1 MAKNRFGARRL
12 FRPKR
17 FLITHG
23 IFFDQRIG
31 GFDDF
36 RRRAVIFQKQKRFR
50 IGISFIEIEKE
61 FYVRAAPRI
70 DRLIGIADDVE
81 IPVLCGKCLCD
92 FVLLFAYVLKFV
104 DHDVLHACLPFFAH
118 GGKMFEDIRR
128 KIY

>member
-1 MAKNRFGARRL
+1 MI
-12 FRPKR
+12 PY
-17 FLITHG
+17 G
-23 IFFDQRIG
+23 IFSDQRIG

-36 RRRAVIFQKQKRFR
+36 RRRAVIFRKQKRFR

-81 IPVLCGKCLCD
+81 ILVLCGKYLCD
-92 FVLLFAYVLKFV
+92 FVLLFAHVLKFV

-118 GGKMFEDIRR
+118 GGKTVEDVRR